1 MSRNKHAGHAAPVWA
16 SQNFLTCRATIQRLL
31 CRTTLD
37 KDDHVIEIGPGKGHT
52 TGMLARLCRRV
63 TAIEIDAK
71 LYGGLVDQFSGIA
84 NVRLYHADFLDWKLP
99 ASGAYKV
106 FANIPFSHTTAIVR
120 KLTECDNP
128 PREAWL
134 TMEKGAAKRFTGSP
148 RETLRSLMI
157 KPGFEIEIV
166 YYFLRE
172 DFHPKPG
179 VNVVLLHLKKN
190 RCRISSRP
198 CGAITKGFSQALSAH
213 IRTPCG
219 ACLRKSRLPGRSGK
233 RIRASRRP
241 AKSSIPS
248 GFVFSD
254 ATGKERGVEDS
265 PVRRKSVKRFSSRDE
280 KYAADTVA

>member
-134 TMEKGAAKRFTGSP
+134 TMEKGATKRFTGSP

-179 VNVVLLHLKKN
+179 VNVVLLHLKKKPVPDIEPSMRRDYERFLSSAFGTHPDALRRMFTKKQIARAFGETDPCIATPGEILYTQWLCLF
-190 RCRISSRP
+190 RCHR
-198 CGAITKGFSQALSAH
+198 KG
-213 IRTPCG
+213 T
-219 ACLRKSRLPGRSGK
+219 GR
-233 RIRASRRP
+233 
-241 AKSSIPS
+241 
-248 GFVFSD
+248 
-254 ATGKERGVEDS
+254 
-265 PVRRKSVKRFSSRDE
+265 
-280 KYAADTVA
+280 